1 MPDPEPGLEE
11 ALVRFGRLLRDKGI
25 QVGPDQAIRYRRAI
39 ARLDRADLADLYWAG
54 RACLLSDRA
63 AVPAYD
69 RAFAEHFLGR
79 VEPDAPPARSPG
91 TDAGPSPDDG
101 ASPPAGRAV
110 ERERLLPR
118 ADGDEGG
125 DRLERSPVGEVASA
139 FELLRDKSFPAM
151 TDEEQATL
159 ARLLRDLRPNLPTRR
174 TRRTRP
180 ADRGVRLDL
189 RRSVR
194 RSLRTQGELVNRHWR
209 HRRIKRRALVLVL
222 DVSGS
227 MADYSRFLLLFAYG
241 LARAGAPVEVFC
253 FGTRLTR
260 ITPALRTSDPD
271 VALRQAAAA
280 VVDWDGGT
288 RIGESLRE
296 FARRW
301 GRQGYIRG
309 SLVLICS
316 DGLERGDP
324 ALLGQQM
331 ARLSRLVHRVIWVN
345 PLKGDPEFRPV
356 SRGMRAALPYVDEL
370 VAGDTLGSLA
380 GLAARLDWIDQTTAR
395 GRVR

>member
-11 ALVRFGRLLRDKGI
+11 ALVRFGRLLRDRGVG
-25 QVGPDQAIRYRRAI
+25 VGPDQAIRYRRAL
-39 ARLDRADLADLYWAG
+39 ARLDRADLEDLYWAG

-63 AVPAYD
+63 DVPAYD

-79 VEPDAPPARSPG
+79 TGPDAGRPAPPPGSDPGPALGEPGRPPG
-91 TDAGPSPDDG
+91 TAARDRD
-101 ASPPAGRAV
+101 
-110 ERERLLPR
+110 RLRPE
-118 ADGDEGG
+118 GDEGG
-125 DRLERSPVGEVASA
+125 DRLERASVGEVASA

-151 TDEEQATL
+151 TAEEQAML
-159 ARLLRDLRPNLPTRR
+159 SRLLRDLRPNLPTRL

-180 ADRGVRLDL
+180 AERGVRLDL

-194 RSLRTQGELVNRHWR
+194 RSLRTQGELVTRHWR
-209 HRRIKRRALVLVL
+209 RRRVTYRTVVLVL

-227 MADYSRFLLLFAYG
+227 MASYSRFLLLFAHG
-241 LARAGAPVEVFC
+241 LLRAGAPVEVFC

-260 ITPALRTSDPD
+260 ITPALRTTDPV
-271 VALRQAAAA
+271 VALERAAAA

-296 FARRW
+296 FVRRW
-301 GRQGYIRG
+301 GRQGYVRR
-309 SLVLICS
+309 SLVLLCS

-324 ALLGQQM
+324 ALLGEQM
-331 ARLSRLVHRVIWVN
+331 ARLSRLVHRIIWVN

-356 SRGMRAALPYVDEL
+356 SRGMRAALPHIDEL
-370 VAGDTLGSLA
+370 VAGDTLGSLT
-380 GLAARLDWIDQTTAR
+380 GLAARLDWIDQTAAR
-395 GRVR
+395 GSVR